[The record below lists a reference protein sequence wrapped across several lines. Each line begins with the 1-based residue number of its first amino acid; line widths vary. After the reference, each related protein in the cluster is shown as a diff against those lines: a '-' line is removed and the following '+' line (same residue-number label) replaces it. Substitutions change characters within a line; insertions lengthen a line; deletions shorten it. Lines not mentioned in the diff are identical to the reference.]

1 MTGSYFLEGD
11 WWEREGEVYNLHMK
25 NKLKSEIFNN
35 KNVFK
40 HIKVFVITMNISVIT
55 SVFLRFTEKS
65 DIQEGMG
72 FMKKQCK
79 GEID

>member
-1 MTGSYFLEGD
+1 M
-11 WWEREGEVYNLHMK
+11 HMK

-55 SVFLRFTEKS
+55 SIFLRFTEKS

-72 FMKKQCK
+72 FMKNQCK

>member
-11 WWEREGEVYNLHMK
+11 WWEREGEVYNLLMK

-40 HIKVFVITMNISVIT
+40 DIKVFVISMNISVIT
-55 SVFLRFTEKS
+55 SIFLRFTEKS

>member
-11 WWEREGEVYNLHMK
+11 WWEREGEVYNLLMK

-40 HIKVFVITMNISVIT
+40 HIKVFVISMNISVIT
-55 SVFLRFTEKS
+55 SIFLRFTEKS